1 MALGKLPPT
10 TFLESVFEHLQNEH
24 IEFGIQII
32 LDKAMYM
39 VNNYFDHE
47 SLLAMRSRVFYTL
60 LAKLETTQSPS
71 M

>member
-1 MALGKLPPT
+1 MALGKLSPAS
-10 TFLESVFEHLQNEH
+10 FLKSVFEHLKNEH

-47 SLLAMRSRVFYTL
+47 SLMVMRFRVFYTL
-60 LAKLETTQSPS
+60 LAKLETTKSPS

>member
-1 MALGKLPPT
+1 
-10 TFLESVFEHLQNEH
+10 
-24 IEFGIQII
+24 
-32 LDKAMYM
+32 M